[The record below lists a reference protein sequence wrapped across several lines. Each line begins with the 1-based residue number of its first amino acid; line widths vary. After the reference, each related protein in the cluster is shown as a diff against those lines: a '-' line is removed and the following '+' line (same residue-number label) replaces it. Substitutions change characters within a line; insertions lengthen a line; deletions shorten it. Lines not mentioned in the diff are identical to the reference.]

1 MVMGIFL
8 GLGSNVGNR
17 DENLRYAADALARR
31 DITVWKN
38 ASLYC
43 TEPRDL
49 EDQPWFLNTVFE
61 VRTLLP
67 PEALMQ
73 QCLEVEVAS
82 GRVRDMPKG
91 PRTLDID
98 ILLYKD
104 LIVDLPQLAIP
115 HPRYRQ
121 RRFVLVPMVE
131 LAPDLADPVCGL
143 TMRQL
148 LDLCQDPGEV
158 RLCGKPLL

>member
-1 MVMGIFL
+1 MGIYL
-8 GLGSNVGNR
+8 GLGSNMGDR
-17 DENLRYAADALARR
+17 EATLRNAVKTLARR
-31 DITVWKN
+31 DITVWKS

-61 VRTLLP
+61 VRTLLS

-73 QCLEVEVAS
+73 QCLEVEAS
-82 GRVRDMPKG
+82 AGRERDVPKG

-104 LIVDLPQLAIP
+104 LIVDLPQLTIP

-131 LAPDLADPVCGL
+131 LTPDLADPVCGL